1 MTKNYDHTAPFT
13 LESGITLSQYH
24 LAYTTYGSL
33 NKNKDN
39 VVWIFH
45 ALTANS
51 DATEWWPGLAGNE
64 KLFDPALHFIVCVN
78 IPGSCY
84 GSIGPLDINPATEKA
99 WYHDFP
105 FFTTR
110 DIIRA
115 YQPLKNYLGIESIYI
130 FNKIFE

>member
-1 MTKNYDHTAPFT
+1 MAQIFTHTEAFT
-13 LESGITLSQYH
+13 LESGATLSQYH

-33 NKNKDN
+33 NDNKDN

-51 DATEWWPGLAGNE
+51 DATEWWPGLAGE
-64 KLFDPALHFIVCVN
+64 GKLFDPANDFIVCVN

-84 GSIGPLDINPATEKA
+84 GSISPLDSNPATQLP

-105 FFTTR
+105 FFT
-110 DIIRA
+110 
-115 YQPLKNYLGIESIYI
+115 
-130 FNKIFE
+130 